1 MNEKTNFTF
10 EEKVRTAIK
19 DINPDSN
26 FKDNLWLT
34 IVQKQEESHRNKPV
48 FGRLKPV
55 LISMMIVIIVG
66 LAVTVIGPEN
76 IAQAFSKLQGYLPGI
91 GFVQSDGDVLY
102 LENPIS
108 VEESG
113 ITLTINQVRADEKN
127 VVLNYEFSDLSDQPA
142 CHYINNLLLLPN
154 GREYLPTSGGSVA
167 GTNREQ
173 KQLYFQPLPQGVRTF
188 TLVVANE
195 KNISFGCEGPEEWQ
209 IEVTL
214 KPRPEGETLTQVIQ
228 REDLQIITPDIIKT
242 REKPSNNKISFDP
255 STIIF
260 SIDKVAI
267 LEDSYVVSG
276 HFDYTNPDPKN
287 MWIMMKIDYSDI
299 KVLDANEKIIT
310 IQETANDT
318 SDDNSFVFKF
328 DKDNIKNP
336 ISIDIQSAIVTVNFL
351 RGDTFTFDAGQ
362 HPEVGQSWQVNQ
374 KMDLMGYEVNIES
387 VTATP
392 GNSSSQDMNEVSG
405 YAINIADVDSDILSI
420 MFSDKSDRVQI
431 NEIIDVTELEDGNLV
446 LEYSYSNSLPVNTVT
461 YQISQLTFKI
471 NQNWVFEMELP

>member
-1 MNEKTNFTF
+1 M
-10 EEKVRTAIK
+10 
-19 DINPDSN
+19 
-26 FKDNLWLT
+26 
-34 IVQKQEESHRNKPV
+34 
-48 FGRLKPV
+48 
-55 LISMMIVIIVG
+55 
-66 LAVTVIGPEN
+66 
-76 IAQAFSKLQGYLPGI
+76 
-91 GFVQSDGDVLY
+91 
-102 LENPIS
+102 
-108 VEESG
+108 
-113 ITLTINQVRADEKN
+113 
-127 VVLNYEFSDLSDQPA
+127 
-142 CHYINNLLLLPN
+142 
-154 GREYLPTSGGSVA
+154 
-167 GTNREQ
+167 
-173 KQLYFQPLPQGVRTF
+173 
-188 TLVVANE
+188 
-195 KNISFGCEGPEEWQ
+195 
-209 IEVTL
+209 
-214 KPRPEGETLTQVIQ
+214 
-228 REDLQIITPDIIKT
+228 QIITPDIIKT
-242 REKPSNNKISFDP
+242 SEKPSNNKISFDP

-260 SIDKVAI
+260 SIDRVAI

-374 KMDLMGYEVNIES
+374 KMDLLGYEVNIES

-392 GNSSSQDMNEVSG
+392 GNSSSQNMNEVSG

-420 MFSDKSDRVQI
+420 IFTEKTDRVQT
-431 NEIIDVTELEDGNLV
+431 NENIDVIENGDGNWV
-446 LEYSYSNSLPVNTVT
+446 LEYSYANFLPVNSVS